1 MTRREAAQRVVDMF
15 ARGFSIES
23 EVHYIDKRDGVEKKS
38 RLLSRPAG
46 DVKWMVIYTR
56 NEHGVFTAEDVRL
69 FDAYT
74 DATVDSWNRLPV
86 KNGGLMIQTFVREV

>member
-1 MTRREAAQRVVDMF
+1 MTRQEAAQRVVDMF

-23 EVHYIDKRDGVEKKS
+23 EIHYIDKRDGVEKKM

-46 DVKWMVIYTR
+46 DVKWKVIYTR
-56 NEHGVFTAEDVRL
+56 NEHGVFTAEDVQL

-74 DATVDSWNRLPV
+74 EFTVDSVNRHDLAW
-86 KNGGLMIQTFVREV
+86 